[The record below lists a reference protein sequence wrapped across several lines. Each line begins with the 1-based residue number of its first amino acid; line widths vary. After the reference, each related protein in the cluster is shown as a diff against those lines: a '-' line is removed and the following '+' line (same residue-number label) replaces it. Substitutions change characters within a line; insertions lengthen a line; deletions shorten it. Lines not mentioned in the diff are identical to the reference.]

1 MDETF
6 GEYIIRKGTERKK
19 LPTNPNLQHSNSDTN
34 LVILKLNEKKE
45 QNIKNENY
53 LVFYNEKKKNHE
65 KCSSCNICHHI
76 KKMIRKDKR
85 RLSDYIVNN
94 EKYVKLFGNSRYT
107 NKPPSLFV
115 KDEKKKLG
123 QKKVGLIPLPLKSKK
138 KMKSK
143 EDHKQL
149 YDLQRSIVMMRRFQY
164 NHHVKGGLIKEYT
177 QKRINISDIIR
188 IQRWWKKILKIIK
201 IQKYFRGYY
210 MRKEICAVKKLF
222 DLMNKFENFLLRFN
236 LKICFH
242 KILQYIIIKKK
253 DFKNNGKLNICY
265 ISKKYISNVSNKLE
279 FIQNKVSSYIL
290 IKRLKEDL
298 KKTSNKNITINKIYL
313 NQNQYTTKKITNSE
327 KELKKITLIQQF
339 FKKRFKHLK
348 EYNNFSSNMFLSI
361 PLKKSITFLS
371 SKYYISKII
380 LIKYEKQIIFLQNKI
395 RDYLNKQK
403 IKQLYIITKPKIEN
417 IILNNINSTIDNEII
432 EYKMKS
438 ISNNNINNNLLLNS
452 SFKISSELN
461 GYISKIYK
469 KNIKNIQKQTECYSY
484 FTKNIY
490 RIIPS
495 TPNLGF
501 INLLTLYITK
511 KTREIIFYRLKYNIF
526 IPVHSTFYVQTLQ
539 RNLKFYLSNP
549 QKGKKIKSLLEKV
562 FPELQNNQNNI
573 TINKILSNLT
583 PSQQKILQNSNI
595 YSSIEQDFI
604 DYLCLFS
611 KYDKKLS
618 NEHFIRERLK
628 HSNLVNTNIFSLTKF
643 LDDEY
648 DNLVNGKYC
657 LKCYQKKENCHCT
670 KKSTDDDDD
679 YIDMDFPT
687 DEFSSKTLVNH
698 FEYDSTKCKGILIK
712 RKPKM
717 EEAYED
723 PITNM
728 IIDNGKKL
736 KGNPIISD
744 KIESLN
750 DSNHD
755 SNNNFKNDKIYKT
768 SVQTNKSIAELKAL
782 YHNDTQKNKSNQVL
796 IRDSNYEDS
805 EGSLKNDKSKIFY

>member
-1 MDETF
+1 MEESL
-6 GEYIIRKGTERKK
+6 GEFIIRKGNERKK

-34 LVILKLNEKKE
+34 LVILKLNEKKD
-45 QNIKNENY
+45 QILKNDNY
-53 LVFYNEKKKNHE
+53 LFFFNEKKKNHE

-94 EKYVKLFGNSRYT
+94 EKYVKLFGNSRYN

-115 KDEKKKLG
+115 KDEKKKLD

-138 KMKSK
+138 KIKSK

-164 NHHVKGGLIKEYT
+164 NQHVKGGTLKDYT
-177 QKRINISDIIR
+177 QKRIDISDIIR
-188 IQRWWKKILKIIK
+188 IQRWWKKILKVIK
-201 IQKYFRGYY
+201 IQKNFRGYY

-222 DLMNKFENFLLRFN
+222 DLMNKFESFLLRLY
-236 LKICFH
+236 LKKSFFR
-242 KILQYIIIKKK
+242 ILNTRIIKKK
-253 DFKNNGKLNICY
+253 EFKNNDKSNICY
-265 ISKKYISNVSNKLE
+265 ISKKHISNVSNKLVL
-279 FIQNKVSSYIL
+279 IQNKISSYIL
-290 IKRLKEDL
+290 IKKL
-298 KKTSNKNITINKIYL
+298 KKDLNNSSKNKIINKIYL
-313 NQNQYTTKKITNSE
+313 NQNQFITKKIINFQNE
-327 KELKKITLIQQF
+327 IKKIKLIQNF
-339 FKKRFKHLK
+339 YIKRFNYLK
-348 EYNNFSSNMFLSI
+348 ENIPFSSNIFYSNSI
-361 PLKKSITFLS
+361 KNYNFIS
-371 SKYYISKII
+371 SECYISKII
-380 LIKYEKQIIFLQNKI
+380 KIKNEKQIIFIQNKI

-403 IKQLYIITKPKIEN
+403 IKLYNIIKLPKIQILN
-417 IILNNINSTIDNEII
+417 LNNINLTNENELILD
-432 EYKMKS
+432 KKLMSK
-438 ISNNNINNNLLLNS
+438 NNINQNSLLNT
-452 SFKISSELN
+452 SFKIILPESN
-461 GYISKIYK
+461 YISKIYK
-469 KNIKNIQKQTECYSY
+469 KKITIIQKQINFYSY

-490 RIIPS
+490 RVIPS
-495 TPNLGF
+495 IPNLGF
-501 INLLTLYITK
+501 INLLNLYITK
-511 KTREIIFYRLKYNIF
+511 KTQESIFYRLKYNIF
-526 IPVHSTFYVQTLQ
+526 IPVHSSFYVQTLQ

-549 QKGKKIKSLLEKV
+549 KKGKKIINLLEKV
-562 FPELQNNQNNI
+562 FPDLQNNQKNI
-573 TINKILSNLT
+573 TINKILSNLN

-628 HSNLVNTNIFSLTKF
+628 HSNLINTNIFSLTKF
-643 LDDEY
+643 IDDEY

-679 YIDMDFPT
+679 YIDMDFPS
-687 DEFSSKTLVNH
+687 DEFSSKAIVNH

-736 KGNPIISD
+736 KENPIITN

-750 DSNHD
+750 NSYNS
-755 SNNNFKNDKIYKT
+755 SNNSLKIDKTYKT

>member
-1 MDETF
+1 
-6 GEYIIRKGTERKK
+6 
-19 LPTNPNLQHSNSDTN
+19 
-34 LVILKLNEKKE
+34 
-45 QNIKNENY
+45 
-53 LVFYNEKKKNHE
+53 
-65 KCSSCNICHHI
+65 
-76 KKMIRKDKR
+76 
-85 RLSDYIVNN
+85 
-94 EKYVKLFGNSRYT
+94 
-107 NKPPSLFV
+107 
-115 KDEKKKLG
+115 
-123 QKKVGLIPLPLKSKK
+123 
-138 KMKSK
+138 
-143 EDHKQL
+143 
-149 YDLQRSIVMMRRFQY
+149 MMRRFQY
-164 NHHVKGGLIKEYT
+164 NQHVKGGLVKDYS

-188 IQRWWKKILKIIK
+188 IQRWWKKILNIIK
-201 IQKYFRGYY
+201 IQKNFRGYY
-210 MRKEICAVKKLF
+210 MRKEICAIKKLF

-236 LKICFH
+236 VKQSFY
-242 KILQYIIIKKK
+242 KILRFLIIKKK
-253 DFKNNGKLNICY
+253 EYKNNDKSNICY

-279 FIQNKVSSYIL
+279 FIQNKISSYIL

-298 KKTSNKNITINKIYL
+298 NYTSKNIIINKIYL
-313 NQNQYTTKKITNSE
+313 NQNKYITKKIANAE
-327 KELKKITLIQQF
+327 NEIKQIKLIQRLY
-339 FKKRFKHLK
+339 KKRFKNLK
-348 EYNNFSSNMFLSI
+348 ENITFSSNRFFSI
-361 PLKKSITFLS
+361 PLKKCITFIS

-380 LIKYEKQIIFLQNKI
+380 IIKYEKQIIFLQNKI

-403 IKQLYIITKPKIEN
+403 IKQLEIMTKPKIHN
-417 IILNNINSTIDNEII
+417 IYLNNLNSTKDNVII
-432 EYKMKS
+432 GGKLKS
-438 ISNNNINNNLLLNS
+438 FSNNNINNNLLLNT
-452 SFKISSELN
+452 SFTENSESN

-469 KNIKNIQKQTECYSY
+469 KNITIIHKQTEFNYY

-495 TPNLGF
+495 IPNLGF

-511 KTREIIFYRLKYNIF
+511 KTKEIIFYRLKYNIF

-549 QKGKKIKSLLEKV
+549 PKGKKIKSLLEKV
-562 FPELQNNQNNI
+562 FPDLQNNQKNI
-573 TINKILSNLT
+573 TINKLLSNLT

-628 HSNLVNTNIFSLTKF
+628 HSNLINTNIFSLTKF

-679 YIDMDFPT
+679 YIDMDFPS
-687 DEFSSKTLVNH
+687 DEFSSKAIVNH

-736 KGNPIISD
+736 KENPIITN

-750 DSNHD
+750 NSYNS
-755 SNNNFKNDKIYKT
+755 SNNSLKIDKTYKT

>member
-1 MDETF
+1 MEETI
-6 GEYIIRKGTERKK
+6 GEYIIRKGIERKK
-19 LPTNPNLQHSNSDTN
+19 LPTNPNLQHSNSDTK

-45 QNIKNENY
+45 EILKNENY
-53 LVFYNEKKKNHE
+53 LFYFNEKKKNHE

-94 EKYVKLFGNSRYT
+94 EKYVKLFGNSRYN

-115 KDEKKKLG
+115 KDEKKKLD

-138 KMKSK
+138 KIKSK

-164 NHHVKGGLIKEYT
+164 NQHVKGGTLKDYT
-177 QKRINISDIIR
+177 QKRIDISDIIR
-188 IQRWWKKILKIIK
+188 IQRWWKKILKVIK
-201 IQKYFRGYY
+201 IQKNFRGYY

-222 DLMNKFENFLLRFN
+222 DLMNKFESFLLRLY
-236 LKICFH
+236 LKKSFFR
-242 KILQYIIIKKK
+242 ILNTRIIKKK
-253 DFKNNGKLNICY
+253 EFKNNDKSNICY
-265 ISKKYISNVSNKLE
+265 ISKKHISNVSNKLE
-279 FIQNKVSSYIL
+279 FIQNKISSYIL

-298 KKTSNKNITINKIYL
+298 NHTSKNIIINKIYL
-313 NQNQYTTKKITNSE
+313 NQNQYITKKIVNAE
-327 KELKKITLIQQF
+327 NEIKQIKLIQRLY
-339 FKKRFKHLK
+339 KKRFKNLK
-348 EYNNFSSNMFLSI
+348 ENITVSSNRFFSI
-361 PLKKSITFLS
+361 PLKKCITFIS

-380 LIKYEKQIIFLQNKI
+380 IIKYEKQIIFLQKKI

-403 IKQLYIITKPKIEN
+403 ITQLEIMTKPKIHN
-417 IILNNINSTIDNEII
+417 IYLNNLNSTKDNEII
-432 EYKMKS
+432 RGKLKS
-438 ISNNNINNNLLLNS
+438 FSNHNFNNNLLLNT
-452 SFKISSELN
+452 SFTENSESN

-469 KNIKNIQKQTECYSY
+469 KNITIIHKQTEFNSY

-490 RIIPS
+490 RVIPS
-495 TPNLGF
+495 IPNLGF
-501 INLLTLYITK
+501 INLLNLYITK
-511 KTREIIFYRLKYNIF
+511 KTQESIFYRLKYNIF
-526 IPVHSTFYVQTLQ
+526 IPVHSSFYVQTLQ

-549 QKGKKIKSLLEKV
+549 KKGKKIINLLEKV
-562 FPELQNNQNNI
+562 FPDLQNNQKNI
-573 TINKILSNLT
+573 TINKILSNLN

-628 HSNLVNTNIFSLTKF
+628 HSNLINTNIFSLTKF
-643 LDDEY
+643 IDDEY

-736 KGNPIISD
+736 KENPIITN

-750 DSNHD
+750 NSYNS
-755 SNNNFKNDKIYKT
+755 SNNSLKIDKTYKT